1 MVTDYVQTELEIEI
15 AKKNLEEVCKKYD
28 IPCTIQLGNYLTTII
43 VEERLS
49 AFSDDT
55 WPEVVGCN
63 IPASEVKAYL
73 MSQKIFNNYYVLTQN
88 ERIKNDY
95 KY

>member
-1 MVTDYVQTELEIEI
+1 MNNYKQTELEIEI
-15 AKKNLEEVCKKYD
+15 AKNNLEEICKRYD
-28 IPCTIQLGNYLTTII
+28 VPCKIVLGDEESNKLVTVI

-63 IPASEVKAYL
+63 IPANEVKAYL
-73 MSQKIFNNYYVLTQN
+73 MSQKILNNYYVLTQN
-88 ERIKNDY
+88 ERIGNE
-95 KY
+95 